1 MASGN
6 SSFNTL
12 ITTTLQNHGKEIF
25 DAASGNNALGYLLK
39 EKGNIKVVG
48 GGRKFTHPLI
58 YAVNS
63 SFKAYAK
70 DAVIDTPITDNATR
84 AEYDVKYLSGSIVL
98 SMAEMAMNAGSK
110 EKLLDLAEEK
120 KMEAEISMSELLG
133 AQVFAAG
140 TGNDFDGIA
149 KLINTSPSTQT
160 DVGGID
166 PSAVGNTY
174 WRNYINSTG
183 TAAFNTS
190 LAGLTL
196 MNTALNACTFG
207 KQGPKVVITTKA
219 VYGLYEIGLTSN
231 IRYTD
236 TKLADAG
243 FQNLRY
249 TTMPIMFDDN
259 VTAGYMY
266 FIDTDSLWL
275 QVLSQGNMQVTQFQ
289 QADDQLISR
298 ALMYLFGN
306 LTCGSRRTQG
316 LLTGI
321 TG

>member
-1 MASGN
+1 MATGN
-6 SSFNTL
+6 SNFNTL

-98 SMAEMAMNAGSK
+98 SMAELAMNAGSK

-133 AQVFAAG
+133 SQVFASG
-140 TGNDFDGIA
+140 TGNDFDGLG
-149 KLINTSPSTQT
+149 KLISTTPSTQT

-166 PSAVGNTY
+166 ASAAGNTY
-174 WRNYINSTG
+174 WRNQIDATG
-183 TAAFNTS
+183 TGAFNTS
-190 LAGLTL
+190 LAGLKL
-196 MNTALNACTFG
+196 MNGMLNSCTFG
-207 KQGPKVVITTKA
+207 KQGPKAVLTTKT

-259 VTAGYMY
+259 VSLGYMY
-266 FIDTDSLWL
+266 FVDTDSLWL

-289 QADDQLISR
+289 QSQDQLVSSS
-298 ALMYLFGN
+298 LMYLFGN

-321 TG
+321 TA

>member
-6 SSFNTL
+6 ASFNTL

-25 DAASGNNALGYLLK
+25 DAASGNNALAYLLK

-70 DAVIDTPITDNATR
+70 DAVIDTPITDLATR

-110 EKLLDLAEEK
+110 EKLLDLADEK

-133 AQVFAAG
+133 SQVFAAG
-140 TGNDFDGIA
+140 AGNDFDGIG
-149 KLINTSPSTQT
+149 KLISATPSTQT

-166 PSAVGNTY
+166 SSAVGNEY
-174 WRNYINSTG
+174 WRNYINTAG
-183 TAAFNTS
+183 TAGFNTS

-196 MNTALNACTFG
+196 MNTALNQCTFG
-207 KQGPKVVITTKA
+207 KQGPKVVLTTKT

-259 VTAGYMY
+259 VSTGYMY
-266 FIDTDSLWL
+266 FVDTDSLWL

-289 QADDQLISR
+289 QDSDQLISS